1 MLTKIEKQCIKIMT
15 LFLYQNFTLE
25 GKMKELLLF
34 LQKIP
39 SEWLQD
45 GARFYFFLALVL
57 SVFGWLDYWR
67 KKVVFSRER

>member
-1 MLTKIEKQCIKIMT
+1 
-15 LFLYQNFTLE
+15 
-25 GKMKELLLF
+25 MKELLLF